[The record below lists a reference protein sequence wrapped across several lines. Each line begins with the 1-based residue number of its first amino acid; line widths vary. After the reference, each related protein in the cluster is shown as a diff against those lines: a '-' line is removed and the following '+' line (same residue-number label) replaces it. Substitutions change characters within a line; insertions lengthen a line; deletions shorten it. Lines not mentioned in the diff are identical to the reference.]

1 MNRLRA
7 FSGMAILLAL
17 VATRGA
23 AQSASLK
30 MEACG
35 RPDLGAGARCGTME
49 VWENREAGSGR
60 RIPIRFVVI
69 PATGGG
75 DGKEAIVYFAGG
87 PGQTSTDFA
96 PEVARELAAARDTRD
111 LLVMDS
117 RGTGASNPL
126 PCEISVRGDLQSYLV
141 EFFTPTGVERCAA
154 ALQGRADVTQ
164 YHSAPVADDLEE
176 LRAAL
181 GYERLD
187 LFGESY
193 GTRTALVYLR
203 RHPRH
208 VRSILMFGAVPTDM
222 RYPQP
227 VAADAQA
234 AIDGVF
240 ADCARDPG
248 CRAAFPDP
256 AADLR
261 ESLRRLESG
270 PARAVVIDPMNGGT
284 VPVRI
289 PRERFVEAL
298 RYMTYVASSASLIPA
313 LVHRSAR
320 GDFGPAAEEALFWRM
335 GLVSDASR
343 GDYLAVTC
351 PEDVAFVDTAEAARE
366 ARGTYFGG
374 WRVRDQQDACAVWPH
389 PTLDASFAEPI
400 RSDVPVLV
408 VNGQMDPATAAR
420 HARRMLQGFPNG
432 RLVMVPSAGHSTFGL
447 IGAEACWAALQVA
460 FIRTADGR
468 GLDASCM
475 ERVHRPPF
483 PTEIT
488 GGRVMGM
495 DTAALARFAG
505 RYTGEGMTVEMRVS
519 GGRLHGIIPGRDMV
533 LLPIGRNRF
542 RALRMPHLIF
552 TFRESTGAVTGLEIA
567 DAGAPAET
575 YTRVAA
581 P

>member
-1 MNRLRA
+1 
-7 FSGMAILLAL
+7 
-17 VATRGA
+17 
-23 AQSASLK
+23 
-30 MEACG
+30 
-35 RPDLGAGARCGTME
+35 ME
-49 VWENREAGSGR
+49 VWENREARSGR
-60 RIPIRFVVI
+60 RIPIHFLVV

-87 PGQTSTDFA
+87 PGQAATDFA
-96 PEVARELAAARDTRD
+96 PDVAATLAGARDTRD
-111 LLVMDS
+111 LLFMDT

-141 EFFTPTGVERCAA
+141 EFFTADGVARCAA
-154 ALQGRADVTQ
+154 ALRERADVTQ

-203 RHPRH
+203 RHPQH

-261 ESLRRLESG
+261 ESLRRLDAG
-270 PARAVVIDPMNGGT
+270 PARAVVIDPLNGGT
-284 VPVRI
+284 APVRI
-289 PRERFVEAL
+289 SRERFVEAL
-298 RYMTYVASSASLIPA
+298 RYMTYVASTASLIPA
-313 LVHRSAR
+313 LLHASAR
-320 GDFGPAAEEALFWRM
+320 GDFAPAAEQALFWRM

-351 PEDVAFVDTAEAARE
+351 PEDVAFIDTAQAARE

-374 WRVRDQQDACAVWPH
+374 WRVRDQRDACAVWPH
-389 PTLDASFAEPI
+389 ATLDASFAQPV

-408 VNGQMDPATAAR
+408 VNGRMDPATAAR

-432 RLVMVPSAGHSTFGL
+432 RLVMVPSAGHSTSGL
-447 IGAEACWAALQVA
+447 VGADACWAALQVA
-460 FIRTADGR
+460 FIRTADAR
-468 GLDASCM
+468 ALDASCM

-488 GGRVMGM
+488 AGREMVM

-505 RYTGEGMTVEMRVS
+505 RYAGEERTVEMRVS
-519 GGRLHGIIPGRDMV
+519 GGRLHGILPGRDMV
-533 LLPIGRNRF
+533 LLPIARNRF
-542 RALRMPHLIF
+542 RALRMPQLIF
-552 TFRESTGAVTGLEIA
+552 TFRESAGAVTALDVA

-575 YTRVAA
+575 YTRVPA